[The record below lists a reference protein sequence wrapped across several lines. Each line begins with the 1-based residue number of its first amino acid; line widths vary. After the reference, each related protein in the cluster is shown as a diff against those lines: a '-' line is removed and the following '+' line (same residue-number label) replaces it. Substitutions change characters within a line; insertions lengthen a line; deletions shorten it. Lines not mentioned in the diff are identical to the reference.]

1 METSEGHVR
10 HACLLCTLVNILHM
24 NLVVLS
30 LIVTIRNLGI
40 VNILV
45 ELALVDVKP
54 KRVIGTVMN
63 ILRK

>member
-30 LIVTIRNLGI
+30 LIVTIRNLGT